1 MLVPVNLEE
10 TIMNLRANDAQSQEV
25 LQKCEVLSQEY
36 FRVLESLDA
45 ADRACVQQYLDLCE
59 DLEDRTAQ
67 LIAAHYAACGAT
79 AFVNTD
85 KG

>member
-10 TIMNLRANDAQSQEV
+10 TIMNLRANDAQSQE
-25 LQKCEVLSQEY
+25 LLKKSELLSQEY

-59 DLEDRTAQ
+59 DLEDRTVQ
-67 LIAAHYAACGAT
+67 LVAAHYATCGTT
-79 AFVNTD
+79 AFVNTE
-85 KG
+85 K